1 MKKLIQRLLIF
12 IIGLPLVA
20 GIVLFLP
27 YRNHLAVN
35 ILAVLFSALGA
46 LEFTVILGKKGAVI
60 HPAEAL
66 ILGILGPAS
75 LTAAASFGLEVPIL
89 PIACT
94 LGAFWLLVS
103 GSFRPAEEL
112 GAYTTRSAAGCS
124 VLIYPGLFML
134 WVVRLT
140 VLPRAGVVI
149 LVFLL
154 MVFINDSA
162 AWAVGTLFGKGSRG
176 IVKASPNKSIVRFA
190 GGIGASILIGLGA
203 ELFAGFTS
211 TRLPPPAAGLLVG
224 LCTGIAATLGD
235 LAESAMKRSSG
246 IKDSG
251 FLIPGRG
258 GVLDTID
265 SIALAA
271 PVFYLLYRFLYT

>member
-20 GIVLFLP
+20 AVVLFLP
-27 YRNHLAVN
+27 YRGHLAVN
-35 ILAVLFSALGA
+35 ILVILFSALGA

-75 LTAAASFGLEVPIL
+75 LTAAASFGLEFPFL

-94 LGAFWLLVS
+94 LGALWLLVS
-103 GSFRPAEEL
+103 GIFRPAEAL
-112 GAYTTRSAAGCS
+112 GAYTTRIAAGCS

-134 WVVRLT
+134 WVVRMT
-140 VLPRAGVVI
+140 MLPRAGVVI

-162 AWAVGTLFGKGSRG
+162 AWAAGTLFGKGSRG
-176 IVKASPNKSIVRFA
+176 VVKASPNKSVAGFA

-203 ELFAGFTS
+203 EVFAGFTS
-211 TRLPPPAAGLLVG
+211 TRLPAAGLLTG
-224 LCTGIAATLGD
+224 LCTGMAAILGD
-235 LAESAMKRSSG
+235 LAESALKRSSG

-251 FLIPGRG
+251 VLIPGRG

-271 PVFYLLYRFLYT
+271 PVFYLLYRFFYT